1 MNPKSW
7 IGWSF
12 FVLFCFGCGTHTPQ
26 SYDSDQKANAVH
38 ASAATFS
45 RGPFPNVFVLSADF
59 QLPKIESNRG
69 WYTNWFILKEGSGFG
84 GPFLQIGL
92 IRDNA
97 IHDSSLRPYIAGR
110 NGAGPFYYKSF
121 NAITSATHRLSI
133 IGSAKKLTFSVDR
146 KLIAI
151 VDRTKAFPAGSERLY
166 LQIAHEVETPG
177 DHADGTISN
186 IRLSQDG
193 AVAQPLTDLDCFN
206 FHQGLKL
213 HRIHDGFT
221 AIGIFD
227 KNASEETREDKWGDC
242 FRWYPWV
249 WFRGSVTNFNS
260 GR

>member
-1 MNPKSW
+1 LDRLV
-7 IGWSF
+7 F
-12 FVLFCFGCGTHTPQ
+12 LCAFLLGCGTHTPQ

-92 IRDNA
+92 IRDNE

-110 NGAGPFYYKSF
+110 NGTGPFYYKSF

-133 IGSAKKLTFSVDR
+133 TGSAKKLTFFVDG

-151 VDRTKAFPAGSERLY
+151 VDRTKAFPPGSGRLY

-177 DHADGTISN
+177 DRADGTIWN
-186 IRLSQDG
+186 LRLSQEG
-193 AVAQPLTDLDCFN
+193 AVSQPLADLDCFN
-206 FHQGLKL
+206 FHHGLRL
-213 HRIHDGFT
+213 YTNHDGFT
-221 AIGIFD
+221 ATGKFD
-227 KNASEETREDKWGDC
+227 KNASEETREDKWGAC
-242 FRWYPWV
+242 FRWYPWL
-249 WFRGSVTNFNS
+249 WLRGGIKNSNS